1 MDNKKLTAALEKKAV
16 YGNDIDLN
24 SYSDSDK
31 GSLKSVDD
39 LSEATRGRLEY
50 VGIETGA
57 AEEESRSASFVQL
70 DNNAVEI
77 KVKKQTPL
85 ELMSTGKAAEK
96 YPELVEKYWWKAVQP
111 DTDKYTART
120 ALEKEQGYFIRV
132 KAGEKLPRRCR
143 PACVLATT
151 SSCSMC
157 TMLLLL
163 RTARN

>member
-16 YGNDIDLN
+16 YGNDIDLS

-85 ELMSTGKAAEK
+85 ENIRS
-96 YPELVEKYWWKAVQP
+96 WWKNIGGKLCSPIPINIQQEP
-111 DTDKYTART
+111 PLK
-120 ALEKEQGYFIRV
+120 KSRV
-132 KAGEKLPRRCR
+132 ILSA
-143 PACVLATT
+143 
-151 SSCSMC
+151 
-157 TMLLLL
+157 
-163 RTARN
+163 

>member
-16 YGNDIDLN
+16 YGNDIDLS

-31 GSLKSVDD
+31 GSLKSVND

-96 YPELVEKYWWKAVQP
+96 YPELVEKYWWKAVKP

-120 ALEKEQGYFIRV
+120 ALDKEQGYFIRV
-132 KAGEKLPRRCR
+132 KAGEKITTPLQ
-143 PACVLATT
+143 ACMCIT

-157 TMLLLL
+157 IMLLLL

>member
-16 YGNDIDLN
+16 YGNDIDLS

-96 YPELVEKYWWKAVQP
+96 YPELVEKYWWKAV
-111 DTDKYTART
+111 
-120 ALEKEQGYFIRV
+120 
-132 KAGEKLPRRCR
+132 
-143 PACVLATT
+143 
-151 SSCSMC
+151 
-157 TMLLLL
+157 
-163 RTARN
+163 

>member
-16 YGNDIDLN
+16 YGNDIDLS

-77 KVKKQTPL
+77 KVMKPARRKK
-85 ELMSTGKAAEK
+85 KAA
-96 YPELVEKYWWKAVQP
+96 
-111 DTDKYTART
+111 
-120 ALEKEQGYFIRV
+120 ALR
-132 KAGEKLPRRCR
+132 L
-143 PACVLATT
+143 
-151 SSCSMC
+151 CSLI
-157 TMLLLL
+157 TMLWKLK
-163 RTARN
+163 

>member
-16 YGNDIDLN
+16 YGNDIDLS

-85 ELMSTGKAAEK
+85 EKLPKNIRS
-96 YPELVEKYWWKAVQP
+96 WWKNTGGRLCSPIPINILQEP
-111 DTDKYTART
+111 PLK
-120 ALEKEQGYFIRV
+120 KSRV
-132 KAGEKLPRRCR
+132 ILSE
-143 PACVLATT
+143 
-151 SSCSMC
+151 
-157 TMLLLL
+157 
-163 RTARN
+163 

>member
-16 YGNDIDLN
+16 YGNDIDLS

-77 KVKKQTPL
+77 KVKKTNSAGTDEHRQ
-85 ELMSTGKAAEK
+85 SCRKISGAGGKI
-96 YPELVEKYWWKAVQP
+96 LVEGRA
-111 DTDKYTART
+111 AR
-120 ALEKEQGYFIRV
+120 YR
-132 KAGEKLPRRCR
+132 
-143 PACVLATT
+143 
-151 SSCSMC
+151 
-157 TMLLLL
+157 
-163 RTARN
+163 